1 MIYNIHIYV
10 RRFYRD
16 PIITNDTKFLMKLNK
31 LVQLNVAFL
40 GHDMNILNFS
50 IIELIMELIE
60 GISLQYNKLTDLS
73 N

>member
-1 MIYNIHIYV
+1 MIYIIHIYV

-50 IIELIMELIE
+50 IITWNL
-60 GISLQYNKLTDLS
+60 
-73 N
+73 